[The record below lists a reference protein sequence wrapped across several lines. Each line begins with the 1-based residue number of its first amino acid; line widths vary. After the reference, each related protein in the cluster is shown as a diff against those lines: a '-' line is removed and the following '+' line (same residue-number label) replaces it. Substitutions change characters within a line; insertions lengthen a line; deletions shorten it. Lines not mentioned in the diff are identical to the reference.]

1 MRTRKLAACAAAL
14 LLPVSMAGVFAA
26 GGCTKSKDEPKTKTI
41 GDQRRDVE
49 VDTRVMHDAQAAV
62 NEVIRASA
70 DCEMAK
76 PAIAA
81 ANLKLDE
88 AARNIRTAS
97 GNVTLE
103 TMRKQVR
110 TAQDMCP

>member
-1 MRTRKLAACAAAL
+1 MNITRPVACAAAL
-14 LLPVSMAGVFAA
+14 LLLPVLMT
-26 GGCTKSKDEPKTKTI
+26 GGCKKSKDEPKAKTI
-41 GDQRRDVE
+41 GDQTRDVE

-81 ANLKLDE
+81 ANMKLDE

-97 GNVTLE
+97 GNATLE
-103 TMRKQVR
+103 TMRRQVR
-110 TAQDMCP
+110 QAQDLCP

>member
-1 MRTRKLAACAAAL
+1 MKDTKLAARAAAL
-14 LLPVSMAGVFAA
+14 LLLPVLMM
-26 GGCTKSKDEPKTKTI
+26 GGCNKSKDEPKTI
-41 GDQRRDVE
+41 GDQMRDVE

-70 DCEMAK
+70 DCELAM

-81 ANLKLDE
+81 ANMKLDE

-103 TMRKQVR
+103 TMRRQVR
-110 TAQDMCP
+110 QAQDLCP